1 MVALQHQL
9 FDRYGH
15 QLFLSSLVGKGGEGA
30 VHEIRGTD
38 DAVAKIYY
46 VPVDAERARKL
57 TTMADLCNERLL
69 RLAAWPIDTLHDQ
82 PGGRIVGF
90 MMQRIRNHKGIHVLY
105 SPKTRLSDFPSARWP
120 FLVHTAT
127 NLARAFAVIQEH
139 GHVIGDVN
147 HGNVVVSRDA
157 TVKLIDCDSF
167 QISTEQHI
175 FTCEVGV
182 STHTPPE
189 LQGMPLKDIVR
200 TTNHDNFGLAVLI
213 FQLLFMGRHPFSGQ
227 FLGEGEMPLE
237 KAISEYR
244 FAYGDDTV
252 ARLMNQPP
260 GTLSLGAVSPE
271 VSDLFRRAFL
281 QERDR
286 PGAAE
291 WITALTELSENLAPC
306 FYSKSHAYL
315 KQLRRCP
322 WCELEVQSGTLLFN
336 PSWVATSTN
345 GDGFNLPVLWKQI
358 SSASLPK
365 PRPLP
370 AHTTYTTVLTSS
382 DPAIV
387 SWKFNL
393 VYLMLPSILV
403 LFAAILIAFFSTPTD
418 YGLGILVL
426 AGTIAVGLTHRMSN
440 DFLLEINEAKEE
452 IEPQWEGIKNNWGHN
467 SERQQFEAT
476 KWQLEAKK
484 KQYLD
489 LSRLRQEKVQR
500 LVTDFRNKKLDEHLS
515 NFRIAEADIEI
526 SEDCR
531 RTLGKFGVE
540 DASDLDSYVIL
551 SMGGI
556 GKQSADT
563 LIQWR
568 KSLED
573 NFVMDPSNDIS
584 PAEVE
589 IIDNEI
595 ISISASLQREI
606 EAGRLSLRRISDQIK
621 NFPPRFDT
629 EVNKVLARMAQFELD
644 SRIGAGSN
652 APMALTIISIII
664 ALIIVVSSK

>member
-1 MVALQHQL
+1 MMTEQHQF
-9 FDRYGH
+9 FDRYGQ
-15 QLFLSSLVGKGGEGA
+15 QLVLSSMLGKGGEGSI
-30 VHEIRGTD
+30 HEITGVD

-46 VPVDAERARKL
+46 GPVDAEKARKL

-69 RLAAWPIDTLHDQ
+69 RLAAWPIDTLHEQ
-82 PGGRIVGF
+82 PGGRMVGF

-105 SPKTRLSDFPSARWP
+105 SPKSRLSDFPSARWP

-167 QISTEQHI
+167 QISTERHI

-189 LQGMPLKDIVR
+189 LQGLPLKDIVR

-227 FLGEGEMPLE
+227 FLGEGEMPIE
-237 KAISEYR
+237 RAIAEYR
-244 FAYGDDTV
+244 FAYGDDTLL
-252 ARLMNQPP
+252 RSMKQPP
-260 GTLSLGAVSPE
+260 GTLSLSAVSEPIA
-271 VSDLFRRAFL
+271 DLFQRAFL
-281 QERDR
+281 QEQDR
-286 PGAAE
+286 PGASE
-291 WITALTELSENLAPC
+291 WIAALTELSENLGPC
-306 FYSKSHAYL
+306 FYNKSHAYL

-336 PSWVATSTN
+336 PSWAGSTN
-345 GDGFNLPVLWKQI
+345 GDSFNLPVLWKQI
-358 SSASLPK
+358 SAAALPK

-370 AHTTYTTVLTSS
+370 PHVSYTTVLMST
-382 DPAIV
+382 DPAV
-387 SWKFNL
+387 LSWKFNL

-403 LFAAILIAFFSTPTD
+403 LFAAILIAFFNTPTD
-418 YGLGILVL
+418 YGLGILVM
-426 AGTIAVGLTHRMSN
+426 AGVIAVGLTHRMST

-452 IEPQWEGIKNNWGHN
+452 VEPQWEEIKRDWGH
-467 SERQQFEAT
+467 SAERQQFEAT

-500 LVTDFRNKKLDEHLS
+500 LVTDFRNRKLEEHLS
-515 NFRIAEADIEI
+515 SFRIDQAEIDV

-531 RTLGKFGVE
+531 RTLGKFGME
-540 DASDLDSYVIL
+540 DASDLDSMVIL

-556 GKQSADT
+556 GKESANK
-563 LIQWR
+563 LIEWR
-568 KSLED
+568 RSLED
-573 NFVMDPSNDIS
+573 SFVMNPANDIS
-584 PAEVE
+584 PSEIE

-595 ISISASLQREI
+595 ISLSTNLQREI
-606 EAGRLSLRRISDQIK
+606 EEGRLTLRRISDRLKTVPSILE
-621 NFPPRFDT
+621 PSVD
-629 EVNKVLARMAQFELD
+629 EVLIRMTQFELD

-652 APMALTIISIII
+652 APMAVTIIAIII